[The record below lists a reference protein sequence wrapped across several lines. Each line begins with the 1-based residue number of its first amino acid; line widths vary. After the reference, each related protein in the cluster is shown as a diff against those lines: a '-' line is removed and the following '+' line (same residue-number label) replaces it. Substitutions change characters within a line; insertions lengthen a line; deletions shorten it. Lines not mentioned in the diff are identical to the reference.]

1 MLEDD
6 LRFFPPYNAAPLVR
20 QETLDAHPGLEAA
33 IARLAFRIPDNTA
46 QALNNLVESNGESLA
61 DTARAFLELEG
72 LVEGQDPAAM
82 AALEGLKA
90 QIAPSAGARSL
101 SPVTR
106 PGFGALLVSRWRHL
120 RRQIIE
126 HLTLTLV
133 AVLLATLVAIPLG
146 IVITKHRWL
155 RQLVLGI
162 AGILQTVPSLALLAF
177 MIPLLGLNV
186 FAAIAALFLYALLP
200 ILRNTYTGIV
210 EVDPELVE
218 AAEGMGLRP
227 QQVLFRIQLPLAA
240 RTIMAGIR
248 TSTVICVGVATL
260 AAFIGS
266 GGLGEPIV
274 EGLYLNDVP
283 LILTGALPAAAL
295 ALLCDLLVG
304 WAERS
309 LQTGNK

>member
-1 MLEDD
+1 M
-6 LRFFPPYNAAPLVR
+6 
-20 QETLDAHPGLEAA
+20 
-33 IARLAFRIPDNTA
+33 
-46 QALNNLVESNGESLA
+46 ESNGESLA